1 MGLGFEDEGAGLLG
15 GVFISGGE
23 GAEGTGEVGEG
34 VLDNAFDEGFEG
46 YAGFAEETAEIGR

>member
-1 MGLGFEDEGAGLLG
+1 MLG